1 MSTKKIIRFIALLV
15 IGGALV
21 GAGVFA
27 YLFFAPHRNIEKTSA
42 DYQLMADDLVNEY
55 LNAYELSNEKYLDAE
70 GESKV
75 LELTGIIH
83 SISTDFN
90 KQAVILLKGQ
100 NDLAGVSCTFDQK
113 DSTAI
118 ESMEQGRNITVKG
131 VIRSGA
137 RYDEDLELYEH
148 VILEKCSL
156 IEN

>member
-1 MSTKKIIRFIALLV
+1 MSTKKIIRLIALLV
-15 IGGALV
+15 IGGVLV
-21 GAGVFA
+21 AAGVFA
-27 YLFFAPHRNIEKTSA
+27 YFFFAPHRNIEKTRA

-55 LNAYELSNEKYLDAE
+55 LNAYALSNEKYLDAE

-113 DSTAI
+113 DSITV
-118 ESMEQGRNITVKG
+118 ENLEQGRNITIKG

-137 RYDEDLELYEH
+137 RYDDDLELYEH